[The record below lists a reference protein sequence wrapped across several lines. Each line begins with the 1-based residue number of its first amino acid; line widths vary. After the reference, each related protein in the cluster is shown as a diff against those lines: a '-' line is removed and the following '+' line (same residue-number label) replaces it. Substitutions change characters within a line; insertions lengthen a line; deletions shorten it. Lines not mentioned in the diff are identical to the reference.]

1 MMHAVGAHSLAPIAA
16 SKLKSFRLH
25 LLRFSQALSTCQ
37 HEMVAPLQDFGALP
51 RTPDRRVVVTGLGIV
66 SPLGNGVQATWSRLV
81 RGDCAVR
88 QLQPD
93 DLLLSTTVH
102 TGGLAAAREL
112 ASSVVDQLSSR
123 VAAVV
128 PRGTEEGTFD
138 QQRWAPA
145 GGRVSLFVGFALAA
159 AEEALRDAKWQPA
172 TVTEREATGVS
183 IGAGMGSL
191 AEISDAGILMAQQ
204 KLRKLSPYFI
214 PKVLVNMPAGLVSI
228 QHKLEGPC
236 HAGATACSSGAHA
249 IADAWR
255 LIRGGDADVMLA
267 GASDACIDA
276 VSIMGFAR
284 LRALATKFN
293 EMPQA
298 ASRPFDEARDGFVIG
313 EGAAVMVLE
322 ELEHAR
328 QRGARIYAE
337 LRGAASTA
345 DGHHVTLPPE
355 DGRGA
360 ARAMRRALQVAG
372 LRPEEVGYI
381 NAHATSTPNGDVAE
395 WKAIEAVF
403 GDRAIAGDLPVSSTK
418 GAFGHLLGAAGA
430 LEAAVVV
437 KALETGVLPPTL
449 NLHAPDKSIPTS
461 VNLIPCTAQSKPDTK
476 VVLTN
481 SFGFG
486 GTNACL
492 VFSAPPP
499 LPGV

>member
-204 KLRKLSPYFI
+204 
-214 PKVLVNMPAGLVSI
+214 
-228 QHKLEGPC
+228 GPC